1 MKQILVIFLYPQEV
15 KNKYKKSVRM
25 SNVSSLTVLNGTSAG
40 QQQPR
45 KKFNELPFRSV
56 RN

>member
-1 MKQILVIFLYPQEV
+1 MKQILVILLYPLEV
-15 KNKYKKSVRM
+15 KNKYNKFYRM

-40 QQQPR
+40 QQPPR

-56 RN
+56 GN